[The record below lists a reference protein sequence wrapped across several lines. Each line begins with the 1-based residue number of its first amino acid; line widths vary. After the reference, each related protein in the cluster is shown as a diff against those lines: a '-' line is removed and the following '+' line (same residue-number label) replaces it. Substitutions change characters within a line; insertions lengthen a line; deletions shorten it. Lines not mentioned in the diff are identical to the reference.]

1 MSRAF
6 DMAFTELAAVQA
18 AHIRALR
25 RHAASLMRFGV
36 TPAEIEE
43 FLQVIDEREL
53 LHALTRGNVLAAQE
67 AEAAQ

>member
-1 MSRAF
+1 
-6 DMAFTELAAVQA
+6 
-18 AHIRALR
+18 
-25 RHAASLMRFGV
+25 MRFGV